1 LPQLK
6 LNLNGA
12 RALRGRHSAKF
23 LQDFCSF
30 RLRSKERF
38 SIPGDEFLDRH
49 RLAATY
55 ISDIIVGAGENAV
68 TVIDRNLLQML
79 DDKRLSRIGAECTG
93 ITIKGRR
100 GVSTR
105 LIRTGEAK
113 FRELF
118 DWHILVFDLLA
129 QNLTDDRRD
138 FRLR

>member
-1 LPQLK
+1 MLLTSVNASSRE
-6 LNLNGA
+6 L
-12 RALRGRHSAKF
+12 AKSGEG
-23 LQDFCSF
+23 LT
-30 RLRSKERF
+30 
-38 SIPGDEFLDRH
+38 IPADEFLDCH
-49 RLAATY
+49 RLAATDFG
-55 ISDIIVGAGENAV
+55 DITVGTGENAV

-79 DDKRLSRIGAECTG
+79 ADKRHSRIGAECTG